1 MPITRFLTLVGAG
14 LIFFYSPFFYMM
26 ILPHLTTLIKQ
37 KSLKN
42 ISYNAY
48 VPRIPTKIKAV
59 ISLIFLTLT
68 RLWLESYSE
77 VSDTTNCKEQ
87 HRFLAIYRLSCIKVY
102 LVNVYQNL
110 FFLTN
115 FYAIVLQYK
124 YTLFIYIHFP
134 IHSMTVEKK
143 ACILGPILNINV
155 FILWITYCKKK
166 YLKSILY

>member
-1 MPITRFLTLVGAG
+1 MYQYADYQIFNISWCGSNFFLFALFLHDDSKT
-14 LIFFYSPFFYMM
+14 
-26 ILPHLTTLIKQ
+26 HLTTLIKQ
-37 KSLKN
+37 TSLKN

-155 FILWITYCKKK
+155 SILWITYCKNK
-166 YLKSILY
+166 